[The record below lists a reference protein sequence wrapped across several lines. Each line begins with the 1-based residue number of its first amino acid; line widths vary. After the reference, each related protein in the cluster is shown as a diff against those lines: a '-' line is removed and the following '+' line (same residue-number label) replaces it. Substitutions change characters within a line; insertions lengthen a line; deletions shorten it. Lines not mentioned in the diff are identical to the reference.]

1 MPGTVAVMEWT
12 ADVSAGDWMRGR
24 IDDPWCGT
32 MHDVVPRGFEAYARV
47 FHPASRDRPHGAAW
61 PDAPYSDDR
70 AWTEFSE
77 RHPELEI
84 ETERV
89 TWAQAAAALGTTMHP
104 LAQWHS
110 LARFDPLAN
119 REDDPRDTDGWR
131 YHDPSEGALPADLLA
146 SLARVLA
153 RHTRT
158 PDAGGVALWEGWGG
172 LVGHLGIGPSR
183 AFYQASD
190 QSDAALERHNA
201 MLVGSVKDVWNNV
214 FRRRT
219 WQEGILS
226 KEISEGPRL
235 RLPNRDFVLFT
246 GGVSAFTD
254 EDWVL
259 SVPWRDL
266 ESEAHGF
273 PPGAQSPNLIWPAD
287 HAWVLVGEIDFD
299 STIVGGSAELVAAL
313 VADPGLEAAE
323 IPADTVLGYDI
334 PDPLKP

>member
-1 MPGTVAVMEWT
+1 MEWT
-12 ADVSAGDWMRGR
+12 RDVSAGDWLQGR
-24 IDDPWCGT
+24 IDDPWRGT

-104 LAQWHS
+104 LAQWGV
-110 LARFDPLAN
+110 LARRDEVAN
-119 REDDPRDTDGWR
+119 RENDPRDADGWR
-131 YHDPSEGALPADLLA
+131 YHDPEQGGMPVDLLA
-146 SLARVLA
+146 TVAGVLA
-153 RHTRT
+153 RHTGT
-158 PDAGGVALWEGWGG
+158 PDAGVVALWEGHGG
-172 LVGHLGIGPSR
+172 LLGRVGLGRSR
-183 AFYQASD
+183 AFYQASQD
-190 QSDAALERHNA
+190 GDIDRHNE
-201 MLVGSVKDVWNNV
+201 MLGRSFKDVWNNV
-214 FRRRT
+214 FRKPT

-235 RLPNRDFVLFT
+235 RLPNRDFVLFA
-246 GGVSAFTD
+246 GGVSAFTA
-254 EDWVL
+254 EDWAL

-313 VADPGLEAAE
+313 VGDPQLEAAA
-323 IPADTVLGYDI
+323 IPADTVLGYDA
-334 PDPLKP
+334 PAPSDP

>member
-1 MPGTVAVMEWT
+1 MEWIR
-12 ADVSAGDWMRGR
+12 DVSAGDWLRGR
-24 IDDPWCGT
+24 IDDPWRGT

-77 RHPELEI
+77 RHPDLIVDSEE
-84 ETERV
+84 V
-89 TWAQAAAALGTTMHP
+89 TWAQAADALGTTMHP

-119 REDDPRDTDGWR
+119 REDDPRDADGWR
-131 YHDPSEGALPADLLA
+131 YHDPSEGALPAELLT

-158 PDAGGVALWEGWGG
+158 PDAGFAALWEGHGG
-172 LVGHLGIGPSR
+172 LVGHVGLGGSR
-183 AFYQASD
+183 AFYQAGDDDSI
-190 QSDAALERHNA
+190 ARHNE
-201 MLVGSVKDVWNNV
+201 MLGRSLKDVWNNV
-214 FRRRT
+214 FRRPT

-226 KEISEGPRL
+226 REISEGPRL

-246 GGVSAFTD
+246 GGIAAFARD
-254 EDWVL
+254 EWWIDA
-259 SVPWRDL
+259 PWRDR

-273 PPGAQSPNLIWPAD
+273 DPNAQSPNLLWPAD

-299 STIVGGSAELVAAL
+299 STIVGGSAELLAAL

-323 IPADTVLGYDI
+323 IPADTVLGYDA
-334 PDPLKP
+334 PDPLNP